1 MGKSLGLL
9 LAPTGA
15 GPTTFRRIGT
25 FEVVGIYGRGDA
37 SLSEACKVWFS
48 EAGIETMVFE

>member
-25 FEVVGIYGRGDA
+25 FEVVGIHGRGDA
-37 SLSEACKVWFS
+37 SRSEACKVWFS
-48 EAGIETMVFE
+48 EAGIETMVVE